1 MQNKYRI
8 KQEIQYTYLKDTK
21 LRIVE
26 GFGVATE
33 ETRVEEK
40 QK

>member
-1 MQNKYRI
+1 MQNKYWI
-8 KQEIQYTYLKDTK
+8 KQEIQYSHLKDTE
-21 LRIVE
+21 LRMEE